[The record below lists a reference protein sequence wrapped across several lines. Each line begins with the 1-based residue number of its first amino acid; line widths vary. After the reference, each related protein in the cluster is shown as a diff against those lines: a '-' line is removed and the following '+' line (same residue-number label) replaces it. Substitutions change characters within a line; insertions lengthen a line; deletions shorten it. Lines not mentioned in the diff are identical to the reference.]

1 MRHSVML
8 ASLLA
13 SCAPAKPAADPAKSE
28 PAAVTPTPE
37 AGAARP
43 EPAANGEAVAEAAK
57 APPPTPTPS
66 PTPSSPP
73 SSPPVVRTTSVPLA
87 ELKQPSVAT
96 IAGQPGLDLEVG
108 ERERAAVAAECNSLC
123 NRAPCQCDATRPL
136 ADYLLVRV
144 APQTVRAS
152 NRHSWFMMQRIQD
165 KWTVLTVTED
175 HPGGDSSTF
184 PDAVCTVLVKGG
196 PLPPD
201 LGVARVL
208 RLDLNLDG
216 REDVLVECRSDGGN
230 HYLRWCVSDTEHC
243 DEELT
248 LRRSFAGSVDL
259 DSDVEFRDGWF
270 VRTIRV
276 DVSGRVERTRK
287 VWGVTTPKPRAP

>member
-1 MRHSVML
+1 MRHSVVL
-8 ASLLA
+8 SIVLA
-13 SCAPAKPAADPAKSE
+13 SCAPAKPAADPAKPE

-37 AGAARP
+37 ASAARP
-43 EPAANGEAVAEAAK
+43 EAAANVETVAEAAK
-57 APPPTPTPS
+57 APPPTPASS
-66 PTPSSPP
+66 PPPSSPA

-96 IAGQPGLDLEVG
+96 IAGKPGLDLEVG
-108 ERERAAVAAECNSLC
+108 ERERAAVATECKNLC
-123 NRAPCQCDATRPL
+123 SHASCQCDATRPL
-136 ADYLLVRV
+136 ADYLLLRV
-144 APQTVRAS
+144 APQVARG
-152 NRHSWFMMQRIQD
+152 RDRYSWFMMQRIQD

-175 HPGGDSSTF
+175 HPGGDTSTF
-184 PDAVCTVLVKGG
+184 PDAVCTVLVVSG

-216 REDVLVECRSDGGN
+216 REDVLVECRSDGGQ

-243 DEELT
+243 DEELA
-248 LRRSFAGSVDL
+248 LRRVFAGNVEL

-276 DVSGRVERTRK
+276 DASGRAERTRK
-287 VWGVTTPKPRAP
+287 VEGVRTPKPPAP